1 VRSSCGGQVNGEKVK
16 FWDTK
21 DKGQKP
27 FSYQAGMG
35 KVIRGWD
42 DGVMTMTVG
51 EVAEITMEGKYG
63 YGAGGFPVRCARPTP
78 QTNPS

>member
-1 VRSSCGGQVNGEKVK
+1 
-16 FWDTK
+16 
-21 DKGQKP
+21 
-27 FSYQAGMG
+27 MG

-63 YGAGGFPVRCARPTP
+63 YGAGGFPVSVASPTT
-78 QTNPS
+78 QTRRD